1 MRNKKRWLAMM
12 LAAAMAFTAPGTSLM
27 GTVSVYAA
35 DIGADTAEGSKL
47 LSTLDATT
55 TISVGEKI
63 YLKTGNTYTLQS
75 VGIVKLSNGEN
86 SIVLTALK
94 PGSVVISD
102 GAVTKTIVV
111 NLQTPAAPNFTPV
124 ADDKSIVINNAEG
137 MVFGI
142 SETDYADDSKI
153 KYTYSPDNED
163 KVTISGLTEGKTYY
177 VWGKYIAV
185 KDVSKESAGKEVS
198 VTTKKN
204 ITGKVTF
211 APIAD
216 QTYTG
221 SEIEMKPD
229 VYVGNDKLTETT
241 HFDYSWENNINVGT
255 ATVKITGTGA
265 YCGSAS
271 TTFKIK
277 KATQAAPD
285 IATAIGTATETTTAT
300 SYKIEKAD
308 SDYQFALRLATLQ
321 TDIAESEWKSV
332 TKVSGINTV
341 EFTNLSKGTAYKL
354 YARLKATANK
364 EASPVSSD
372 SKTITTSKASIAD
385 ATVIVAAEPAG
396 GYVYTGAAIEPSV
409 TKVSIGDTDLVKS
422 TNGTDNDYK
431 VGYEKNTDAGTASI
445 VVTGLNNY
453 AGTKK
458 VINFKIAPKSVSDF
472 AVGLSAAGMSND
484 SIDYTGQAIEPN
496 VSILGLNESDDDGK
510 SGDFTVKYENN
521 LNVGKAKVTVTGV
534 NNYTGTVS
542 KEFSITQLTPA
553 APSNVVVA
561 EKADGSDD
569 KTMDSITV
577 KALKA
582 SANGPAYQYEY
593 AIEETAIATGDA
605 TKVTWQ
611 NGTTFTGLKAGT
623 SYTVYA
629 RIKADSSAAKN
640 WIASPM
646 NAGTAI
652 STYATYLTASNT
664 RITVT
669 GNEVVYDGTDRA
681 TDPTVTVKFT
691 AADGKVKTLIPTTD
705 YTVSYKDEKGAVIA
719 APTNVGTYSIYVTG
733 ANDYSQTVLAG
744 TLTIKPKEVSLT
756 INSGSPNDTRD
767 YDGTNKIKLEATPT
781 GLVAADSAK
790 KVTIIGTLNDSK
802 VGTTTLE
809 SVDTSSIKI
818 VNGSVVD
825 EVATKNYTFSEPVVD
840 ENFEV
845 IITQNGDILNTIA
858 DIDPAPYGSVHEVK
872 LDTKVEGIKA
882 TISLADPLDSEFV
895 SISGNVI
902 TVKKVKSGNGGVVTI
917 NVAAPKCYDGNYTE
931 TTDTF
936 DVTTTAADP
945 IVTLKGQDA
954 TATIKAAAG
963 NPVELTPVIKVETA
977 NNRLRTLTDDEYDA
991 SKVTISYSK
1000 VGGSPVTYDPKKVD
1014 TWPKEEGVY
1023 VVTTNYAGNANVN
1036 VLSPAVNTILVIGL
1050 CEHENLEVVEAV
1062 EATCEDDGNIAYTYC
1077 PDCKKYFDMDGAEIT
1092 LEDTVVKAKGHKQV
1106 TEGVE
1111 KATFDESGY
1120 TGDVVCKECGKLIK
1134 RGQKIYRVSSVTV
1147 ANGTYNGKAQLPKVV
1162 VKDSKGKVL
1171 GASDYSVVYKNN
1183 VNAGKGSVVVTL
1195 KGKYAGTKT
1204 INFTIAKAKQSITK
1218 AVVKKTLKASLLK
1231 KKAASFKINAKAK
1244 GKVSYAKV
1252 SGSKNITVSKAGTV
1266 TIKKGTKKGTYTIKV
1281 KITAAATSNFNKATV
1296 TKTIKVVVK

>member
-35 DIGADTAEGSKL
+35 DIGADTSDDSKS
-47 LSTLDATT
+47 LSDLDATT
-55 TISVGEKI
+55 TISVGDKI
-63 YLKTGNTYTLQS
+63 YLKKDKTYTLQS
-75 VGIVKLSNGEN
+75 VGVVKLSDGEN
-86 SIVLTALK
+86 STILTALK

-102 GAVTKTIVV
+102 GSATKTIVV
-111 NLQTPAAPNFTPV
+111 NLQTPATPSFTPT

-137 MVFGI
+137 MIFGI
-142 SETDYADDSKI
+142 SETSDTDDSKI

-185 KDVSKESAGKEVS
+185 KDVSTESAGAKVS

-216 QTYTG
+216 QTYNNGTA
-221 SEIEMKPD
+221 IEAKPD
-229 VYVGNDKLTETT
+229 VYVGNDKLRETT
-241 HFDYSWENNINVGT
+241 DFDFSWENNKNVGT
-255 ATVKITGTGA
+255 ATVKITGTGD
-265 YCGSAS
+265 YCGTAS

-277 KATQAAPD
+277 KATQVAPA
-285 IATAIGTATETTTAT
+285 IATALGSAIETTTAT

-308 SDYQFALRLATLQ
+308 SDYQFALRLASLT

-354 YARLKATANK
+354 YARLKATANL

-396 GYVYTGAAIEPSV
+396 GYVYSGAQIKPAV
-409 TKVSIGDTDLVKS
+409 TKVSIGDKVLEETSGSDK
-422 TNGTDNDYK
+422 DYK
-431 VGYEKNTDAGTASI
+431 ITYENNIDAGTASI
-445 VVTGLNNY
+445 VVTGLNDY

-472 AVGLSAAGMSND
+472 AVGLSGE
-484 SIDYTGQAIEPN
+484 SIAYSGQEIKPT
-496 VSILGLNESDDDGK
+496 VSILGLTESDDNGK

-521 LNVGKAKVTVTGV
+521 VNVGKAKVTVTGV

-542 KEFSITQLTPA
+542 KEFSITQLTPV
-553 APSNVVVA
+553 APSEVVVA
-561 EKADGSDD
+561 KKADGSDN

-577 KALKA
+577 EALKA
-582 SANGPAYQYEY
+582 AANGPAYQYEY
-593 AIEETAIATGDA
+593 AIEETANKTGDA

-629 RIKADSSAAKN
+629 RIKADTSATKN
-640 WIASPM
+640 WKESPM
-646 NAGTAI
+646 NTGAAI

-669 GNEVVYDGTDRA
+669 GNEVVYDGSDRA
-681 TDPTVTVKFT
+681 SAPSVAVKFT
-691 AADGKVKTLIPTTD
+691 AADGKVKTLTPTTD
-705 YTVSYKDEKGAVIA
+705 YAVSYKDAKGNDVA

-744 TLTIKPKEVSLT
+744 TLTIKPAEVSLT
-756 INSGSPNDTRD
+756 ISNGAPNNGKD
-767 YDGTNKIKLEATPT
+767 YDGTNKIELEATPT
-781 GLVAADSAK
+781 GLVAADSSK

-802 VGTTTLE
+802 VGTTTLD

-818 VNGSVVD
+818 VDGGTVD
-825 EVATKNYTFSEPVVD
+825 EVATKNYTFSEPVID

-845 IITQNGDILNTIA
+845 TITQNSDILNTIS
-858 DIDPAPYGSVHEVK
+858 DIASAPYGSVHEVK

-882 TISLADPLDSEFV
+882 TISLDDPSDSEFV

-902 TVKKVKSGNGGVVTI
+902 TVKKVKTAASGVVTI
-917 NVAAPKCYDGNYTE
+917 NVTAPKCYDGSYVA
-931 TTDTF
+931 TTDSF
-936 DVTTTAADP
+936 DVTTTKANP

-954 TATIKAAAG
+954 TATLKAAAG

-1023 VVTTNYAGNANVN
+1023 VVKTNYAGNANVN

-1050 CEHENLEVVEAV
+1050 CEHENLEVVDAV
-1062 EATCEDDGNIAYTYC
+1062 EATCDKDGNIAYTYC